1 MLDLSKLK
9 PSDDTA
15 TEIAASLDRITA
27 ARAEA
32 EAALIAARDN
42 REQLLLEGSAREIKA
57 AEQAAADAALDIER
71 LGLLEAQIAPTLE
84 PARERERQAAHDAAV
99 AEFDAAL
106 EANTATWNREIPKL
120 TKAID
125 KLAEER
131 RALATRARE
140 LGLRDVADQI
150 DLDTRDQPS
159 TATMREEAKEA
170 ARLAQLEANRIEA
183 ERREQRRRQW
193 EEQSRAYDERQRAAE
208 AEAAARGYPSP
219 VRIITGA
226 A

>member
-1 MLDLSKLK
+1 MIDLSKLK

-15 TEIAASLDRITA
+15 AEIAAALDRITA

-32 EAALIAARDN
+32 EATLIAARDN

-71 LGLLEAQIAPTLE
+71 LGLLEGQLAPTLE
-84 PARERERQAAHDAAV
+84 PARQRERQAAHDAAV
-99 AEFDAAL
+99 AEFEAAL
-106 EANTATWNREIPKL
+106 EANNTTWNREIPKL
-120 TKAID
+120 SKQID

-140 LGLRDVADQI
+140 LGLRDVADLI
-150 DLDTRDQPS
+150 GLDVRDRPS

-170 ARLAQLEANRIEA
+170 ARVAQLEANAALLRQVEDRRKRREA
-183 ERREQRRRQW
+183 EDREF
-193 EEQSRAYDERQRAAE
+193 AERQRAAE

-219 VRIITGA
+219 VTIRRA
-226 A
+226 S

>member
-1 MLDLSKLK
+1 MIDLSKLK

-15 TEIAASLDRITA
+15 AEIAAALARITA

-71 LGLLEAQIAPTLE
+71 LGLLEAQLAPMLQ
-84 PARERERQAAHDAAV
+84 PARERERQAAHAAAV
-99 AEFDAAL
+99 AEFETTL
-106 EANTATWNREIPKL
+106 EANNATWNREIPKL

-125 KLAEER
+125 RLAEER

-140 LGLRDVADQI
+140 LGLRDTASMI
-150 DLDTRDQPS
+150 DLDVRDRPS

-170 ARLAQLEANRIEA
+170 ARLAQLEANAALLRQVEERRKRREA
-183 ERREQRRRQW
+183 EDREY
-193 EEQSRAYDERQRAAE
+193 AERQRAAE

-219 VRIITGA
+219 VTIRRA
-226 A
+226 S